1 MLVIGSSCA
10 VKYVWCI
17 HGCTYFCA
25 RTIFTN
31 MERHTYVDPDYA
43 YTDSEIGAVRKH
55 RDQYVGF
62 MEDMRKTRYHMKE
75 SK

>member
-1 MLVIGSSCA
+1 
-10 VKYVWCI
+10 
-17 HGCTYFCA
+17 
-25 RTIFTN
+25 

-62 MEDMRKTRYHMKE
+62 IEDMRKTRYHMKE